1 MVKHVRILLV
11 LLLAAV
17 LTPVGW
23 SAQAGTDVPPGQ
35 TGFEPHV
42 AAVNPRNPS
51 QVAVMRG
58 CQVRI
63 STDFGQTFPIVRNT
77 TLGCN
82 GDPSIAWDS
91 QGRLFVT
98 HLDRIGAGNE
108 LSVFAG
114 QVPDTTTTGTLTYT
128 PVQVS
133 TINTFDDDK
142 QWLVADSDPNSPFA
156 DNLYLVWT
164 EFTGATRV
172 MFSRSVD
179 GGVNWSAPAQVS
191 QGGEGFVW
199 PSHAAVGSNGDVY
212 LAYHTDTCGAAN
224 SGTIQLLRDG
234 TGGAAFA
241 AGAVPQRSAAFT
253 AGEATVTCNVQ
264 DGSGDEI
271 PGADFW
277 LQGTMQPWILPDPAR
292 AGHVYVV
299 GNDDPND
306 AYANGDD
313 ADIVIAR
320 STDSGVSFA
329 VEQVD
334 HGTANSVAV
343 MPSAHIDQDG
353 RITVTWYDNRRLLM
367 NTGANANFGT
377 GNFLLDLYATA
388 SVDGGASFAEDFRIN
403 DAPFDPDVNAP
414 CRFGSLAGNNCTMR
428 IGEYNGVWTVDGI
441 GYAVWTGNATPPALP
456 FPADGAGA
464 QTTLFDTYSMIGAFG
479 DQFEPNESRD
489 FAVVAALGSDNAY
502 NQERLTLH
510 KDTDVD
516 FFKVL
521 ANQTGEL
528 EVEAAFN
535 EVIGALRVRAEDE
548 WGNLVATGSTTAAQ
562 VGSSVNAF
570 AIPVVEGGT
579 YFIQVDDPAAPG
591 TFPAQ
596 NVYDLTIVNRA
607 APVPFGLDLQTSSDS
622 GALDDDDL
630 TNDATPTLRLRVD
643 ATGLE
648 ASGIGFSPTANPTL
662 TDDAPGY
669 KVRVYVDG
677 NPAGFADPVAGAP
690 GTFEIT
696 MLSPVPDGDHL
707 VTSRV
712 VIVDPSDTPTAGVTH
727 LVGTG
732 AESAALTIRVDT
744 AAPAQPGTPDLL
756 TSSDNAG
763 VNIDDITTLQAPAFR
778 GGAEPRSLVRLLA
791 NGDVVG
797 AAVAGTQGQWE
808 ITSEPLGDAVY
819 EIVATAEDAAGNTS
833 TASAGLTVIV
843 AHETLHLT
851 GTFAATGDVT
861 VDLEAQTLAPFPVP
875 GGVAG
880 IQGIPTVN
888 FDAAGHAVAVLGTSE
903 DDALTFTP
911 TAGDSGRLTRA
922 GTNQLLRM
930 SGVAGDLLVDPVA
943 GTDAVGIVGTGAADQ
958 IVGLVDATS
967 SLTVGTWKTLQVVT
981 VSTENIQVAAGSG
994 QDVVSVTALDTTNA
1008 HLIVDGAE
1016 PTAAPKKVGDS
1027 LDAIAGSPRPRLSN
1041 APGGPSPG
1049 SGVAMVSYPQTTGNA
1064 TRIDYAGIERVRLM
1078 K

>member
-1 MVKHVRILLV
+1 MVKYARVLLV
-11 LLLAAV
+11 FLLTAAV
-17 LTPVGW
+17 TQVEV

-63 STDFGQTFPIVRNT
+63 SNDFGQTFPIVRNT

-91 QGRLFVT
+91 QGQLFVT

-133 TINTFDDDK
+133 TLNTFDDDK
-142 QWLVADSDPNSPFA
+142 QWLVADSDPNSPFV

-199 PSHAAVGSNGDVY
+199 PSHSAVGSNGDVY

-241 AGAVPQRSAAFT
+241 AGTVPQRSAAFG

-299 GNDDPND
+299 ANDDPND

-320 STDSGVSFA
+320 SADSGVSFTT
-329 VEQVD
+329 ERVD
-334 HGTANSVAV
+334 HGTADSFAV
-343 MPSAHIDQDG
+343 MPSAQIDQDG

-367 NTGANANFGT
+367 NTGANANSGT

-388 SVDGGASFAEDFRIN
+388 SLDGGTSFADDFRVN

-414 CRFGSLAGNNCTMR
+414 CRFGSLAGNDCTMR

-441 GYAVWTGNATPPALP
+441 GYAVWTGNATPPAAP
-456 FPADGAGA
+456 FPSDGAGA

-479 DQFEPNESRD
+479 DRFEPNESRD

-510 KDTDVD
+510 TDTDVD

-535 EVIGALRVRAEDE
+535 DVIGAVRVRAQDE
-548 WGNLVATGSTTAAQ
+548 WGNLVATGSTTSAQ
-562 VGSSVNAF
+562 PGSSVNEF

-579 YFIQVDDPAAPG
+579 YFIEVTDPAAPG

-596 NVYDLTIVNRA
+596 NVYDLTVVNRA
-607 APVPFGLDLQTSSDS
+607 APTPFGLDLQSSSDS
-622 GALDDDDL
+622 GAQDDDDL
-630 TNDATPTLRLRVD
+630 TNDATPTLRLRADV
-643 ATGLE
+643 TGLE
-648 ASGIGFSPTANPTL
+648 DSGITFSPTPNSTL

-669 KVRVYVDG
+669 KIELHVDG
-677 NPAGFADPVAGAP
+677 IPAGFASPVAGAP
-690 GTFEIT
+690 GTFELT
-696 MLSPVPDGDHL
+696 LLSPMADGDHL
-707 VTSRV
+707 ITSRV
-712 VIVDPSDTPTAGVTH
+712 RIVDPSDTPGAGVTH
-727 LVGTG
+727 LVGNG
-732 AESAALTIRVDT
+732 AESAALTVRVDT
-744 AAPAQPGTPDLL
+744 VAPVQPGTPDLL

-763 VNIDDITTLQAPAFR
+763 VSLDDITTLQAPAFR
-778 GGAEPRSLVRLLA
+778 GVAEARSLVRLQA

-797 AAVAGTQGQWE
+797 AAVAGTQGTWE

-819 EIVATAEDAAGNTS
+819 EIAATAEDAAGNTS
-833 TASAGLTVIV
+833 TASGGLTMIV

-861 VDLEAQTLAPFPVP
+861 ADLDAQTVSPVPVP

-888 FDAAGHAVAVLGTSE
+888 VDAAGHGVDVIGTPE
-903 DDALTFTP
+903 DDAITFTP
-911 TAGDSGRLTRA
+911 TAVDSGRLTRA
-922 GTNQLLRM
+922 GTGQLLRLT
-930 SGVAGDLLVDPVA
+930 GVAGDLLVDPVE

-958 IVGLVDATS
+958 IEGLVDTTS
-967 SLTVGTWKTLQVVT
+967 ALTVGSWKTLHLVS
-981 VSTENIQVAAGSG
+981 VSTEDIQVAAGSG
-994 QDVVSVTALDTTNA
+994 QDVVTVTAMDTTNA
-1008 HLIVDGAE
+1008 HLSVDGAE
-1016 PTAAPKKVGDS
+1016 PTAAPKKVGDT
-1027 LDAIAGSPRPRLSN
+1027 LEAVAGSPRPRLSN

-1049 SGVAMVSYPQTTGNA
+1049 SGVAVVSYPQTTGNA
-1064 TRIDYAGIERVRLM
+1064 TRIDYLAIERVRLI